1 MPPTQALISFVVTI
15 QLLEVLPGADMA
27 MTMRNTIRGGRR
39 AGIRTM
45 LGVNTSKAVH
55 VGLFLAGLSA
65 LIAASAAVYT
75 AVKVVGAAY
84 LAYLG
89 IRMILESR
97 RAVGLDVEP
106 AGRAPVR
113 RPYVQGLLTNLLNPK
128 AVLFTVAFLPQ
139 FVEADASLAP
149 QALVLTA
156 ILVVNG
162 LAWGTAIVLTVD
174 RARAVLTRPS
184 LRRRLDRLFGAV
196 FIALGARVALESR

>member
-15 QLLEVLPGADMA
+15 QLLELLPGADMA

-45 LGVNTSKAVH
+45 LGVNTSKAH

-65 LIAASAAVYT
+65 LIATSAAVYT
-75 AVKVVGAAY
+75 VVKVVGAAY

-97 RAVGLDVEP
+97 RAVPLEIEAVGH
-106 AGRAPVR
+106 ATVR

-139 FVEADASLAP
+139 FVDADASLAP

-156 ILVVNG
+156 ILVLNG
-162 LAWGTAIVLTVD
+162 LVWGTAIDT
-174 RARAVLTRPS
+174 ARAALARPS
-184 LRRRLDRLFGAV
+184 LRRRLDRLFGVV
-196 FIALGARVALESR
+196 FVALGARVALESR